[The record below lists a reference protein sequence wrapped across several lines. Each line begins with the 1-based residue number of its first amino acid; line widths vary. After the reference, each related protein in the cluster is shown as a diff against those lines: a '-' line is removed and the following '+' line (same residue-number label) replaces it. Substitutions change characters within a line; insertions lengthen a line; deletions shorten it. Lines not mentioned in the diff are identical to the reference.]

1 VAQIQPLP
9 GEAAACPTP
18 ADLVAELKPRLRG
31 WLHAGTAPL
40 AVVGGVLLV
49 LLAPAGSAR
58 LGCAVF
64 AASAVALF
72 TVSATMHRGHW
83 SPGTA
88 RLLTRLDHAGIFLL
102 IAGTYTPYAV
112 LLLAG
117 TDRVVLLV
125 VVWSGA
131 AAGIAFRM
139 LRPRAARW
147 VYTPLYLALGWV
159 AVLYAPAFAH
169 AAGTAVLVL
178 VASGGLLYTV
188 GAVVYGLRWPNPA
201 PLWFG
206 FHEIFHTCTVLA
218 FAAHYT
224 GVTIAATH
232 ALR

>member
-1 VAQIQPLP
+1 
-9 GEAAACPTP
+9 
-18 ADLVAELKPRLRG
+18 
-31 WLHAGTAPL
+31 
-40 AVVGGVLLV
+40 
-49 LLAPAGSAR
+49 
-58 LGCAVF
+58 
-64 AASAVALF
+64 
-72 TVSATMHRGHW
+72 
-83 SPGTA
+83 
-88 RLLTRLDHAGIFLL
+88 
-102 IAGTYTPYAV
+102 
-112 LLLAG
+112 
-117 TDRVVLLV
+117 
-125 VVWSGA
+125 
-131 AAGIAFRM
+131 
-139 LRPRAARW
+139 